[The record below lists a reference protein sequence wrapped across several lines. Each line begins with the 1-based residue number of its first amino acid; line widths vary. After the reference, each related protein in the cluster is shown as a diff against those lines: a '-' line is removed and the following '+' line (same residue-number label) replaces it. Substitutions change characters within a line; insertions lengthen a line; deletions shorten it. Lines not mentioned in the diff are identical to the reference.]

1 MQDDQHEQHDGQRDE
16 EAEKAAQ
23 HRGEEGDG
31 QQGDHGEHHAHQTA
45 QLHRDETVLDV
56 ALHGEQHDVAE
67 EDEPAVLKAHHMQD
81 GVDDEDPDQ
90 QHQAEAEQE
99 TLGDGFVHENIP
111 LS

>member
-1 MQDDQHEQHDGQRDE
+1 MLTGQNGILNRAG
-16 EAEKAAQ
+16 EAKEK
-23 HRGEEGDG
+23 
-31 QQGDHGEHHAHQTA
+31 T
-45 QLHRDETVLDV
+45 DV
-56 ALHGEQHDVAE
+56 AQK
-67 EDEPAVLKAHHMQD
+67 DEPAVLKAHHMQN